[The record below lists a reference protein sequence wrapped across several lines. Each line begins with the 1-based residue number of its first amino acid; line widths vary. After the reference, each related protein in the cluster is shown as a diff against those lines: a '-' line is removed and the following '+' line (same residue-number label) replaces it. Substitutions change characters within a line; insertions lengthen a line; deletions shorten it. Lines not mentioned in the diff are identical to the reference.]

1 MYKRQVLLPVHRP
14 EGVFLAAPV
23 GEFKEGRFL
32 LQMGADFG
40 EALLRIGEK
49 TEDRTEVGPAAAQQ
63 LQAVLFR
70 RGQGILVGQDHLA
83 GVRFQLQG
91 GNQPG
96 PVKSTALE
104 SKGLPVKVKRA
115 TPFRKE
121 HFFLEPGLKI
131 CSGPGV
137 TAVSYT
143 HLDVYKRQGEGLGN
157 LSRAAAGSR
166 PRKIDL
172 DR

>member
-1 MYKRQVLLPVHRP
+1 MAAIFNREIFIYIRAKQLQPIRRKPGQEAVKGEDHQAGVFQGHQDGEDISAAGRAFRAGFARILQRGIVTVVTVGNKDLPRRDQLCQLRPVLLPVHRP

-70 RGQGILVGQDHLA
+70 
-83 GVRFQLQG
+83 
-91 GNQPG
+91 
-96 PVKSTALE
+96 
-104 SKGLPVKVKRA
+104 
-115 TPFRKE
+115 
-121 HFFLEPGLKI
+121 
-131 CSGPGV
+131 
-137 TAVSYT
+137 
-143 HLDVYKRQGEGLGN
+143 
-157 LSRAAAGSR
+157 
-166 PRKIDL
+166 
-172 DR
+172 